1 MILTHYL
8 SIIYLPTAIVACRV
22 DGAGKEKDLGKLTGI
37 ITKRPKRTSDESIT
51 FPTSI
56 TLRG

>member
-22 DGAGKEKDLGKLTGI
+22 DGAGKEKDLGKLTGMA
-37 ITKRPKRTSDESIT
+37 S
-51 FPTSI
+51 
-56 TLRG
+56 